1 MKKTFLLEDL
11 DCAHCAAKIEEA
23 VKNLEGVNDANV
35 NFMTTKMVLNL
46 NEEKDLDKTIKEI
59 KKTVKKI
66 EPDVTMKEL

>member
-23 VKNLEGVNDANV
+23 VKNLEGVTDANV